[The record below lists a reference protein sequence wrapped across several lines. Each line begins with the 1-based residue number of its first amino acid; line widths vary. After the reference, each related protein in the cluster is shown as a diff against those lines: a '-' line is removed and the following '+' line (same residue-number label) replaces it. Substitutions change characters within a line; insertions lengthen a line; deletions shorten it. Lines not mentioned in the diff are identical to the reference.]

1 MASDA
6 LHHATGAIIRPHT
19 PRQEARR
26 TGANL
31 RPCATILAQRA
42 RDLAFVDVLIFGT
55 DSMSF
60 LESTRSQLQH
70 FVIGLHLSRL
80 LILRLTYVKSL
91 CLKTLG
97 WEETVHSPPDRM
109 ECESRDLTVSAKH
122 LVKPQETSG
131 DWLDGFES
139 QIGDEFSDHESDDGK
154 AVASQDERIDVTTP
168 GLTDVNDTH
177 NQETAFMMKKKSTEG
192 S

>member
-1 MASDA
+1 MHTIINQMANFAGPRMWLSI
-6 LHHATGAIIRPHT
+6 TT
-19 PRQEARR
+19 PDP
-26 TGANL
+26 TL
-31 RPCATILAQRA
+31 
-42 RDLAFVDVLIFGT
+42 D
-55 DSMSF
+55 
-60 LESTRSQLQH
+60 
-70 FVIGLHLSRL
+70 
-80 LILRLTYVKSL
+80 
-91 CLKTLG
+91 TLG

-109 ECESRDLTVSAKH
+109 ECESRDLIVSAKH

-154 AVASQDERIDVTTP
+154 AVASQDERIDVTTH